1 MPDRDAAR
9 RYRSIV
15 PKRSP
20 AQMIDALHQA
30 IEDSHKSLN
39 KIGEG
44 DWTPQDTAH
53 SVLLAR
59 IEVVLA
65 NVPFRTGRIVHG
77 DADA

>member
-1 MPDRDAAR
+1 M
-9 RYRSIV
+9 V

-30 IEDSHKSLN
+30 IEDSRKSLN

-59 IEVVLA
+59 IEEVVLA
-65 NVPFRTGRIVHG
+65 NVPFRTGRIIHG
-77 DADA
+77 DAE